1 MWNPN
6 IKANNITNLVW
17 MIFHTWFGYFDYV
30 SYLPCG
36 VMLCLLITIN
46 FNWSA
51 WLSSIVHR
59 EISNMKLRKPLSTFL
74 ISHSTFSKH
83 STNLFLRFSVIF
95 TFLEIISIMCWKCCF
110 FPYIFSIKIAIQK
123 FTNFD
128 ISKKNTHW
136 HDSCHNTVLTK
147 LFRMKL
153 KTTEHY

>member
-6 IKANNITNLVW
+6 IRAISITKLVQ

-30 SYLPCG
+30 RYLPCG
-36 VMLCLLITIN
+36 VTLCLLITIN
-46 FNWSA
+46 FNWST

-59 EISNMKLRKPLSTFL
+59 EISNMKLRKPLLTCL

-83 STNLFLRFSVIF
+83 CTNLFLRFSGIF
-95 TFLEIISIMCWKCCF
+95 TFFEIISIICWKCCF
-110 FPYIFSIKIAIQK
+110 FPSVFSIKIATQK

-128 ISKKNTHW
+128 IKRKIHT
-136 HDSCHNTVLTK
+136 DMTAVTIVLTK
-147 LFRMKL
+147 LFWMKL